1 MFAEAQGKRV
11 IGEASTWYLFS
22 KQAAQEIKE
31 FSPDARVIIMLRN
44 PVDMIYSLH
53 GQRLYDCNEDITD
66 FAEALAAEDARR
78 QGLLRPKAFQGSLEV
93 YLYREVGKYAQ
104 QVQRYLE
111 VFGHERVHFITFEEL
126 MENTEKVFK
135 EVCHFLSITPAVQVD
150 FAVKNQMK
158 KLRVQTLARFM
169 RIPPKFAR
177 LIFRS
182 AAPLSLRRK
191 LYDILWGL
199 NVKVEKRQ
207 QLEPEL
213 ARQLAAEFTS
223 DIKRLSQ
230 LLGRDLSNWTV

>member
-1 MFAEAQGKRV
+1 
-11 IGEASTWYLFS
+11 
-22 KQAAQEIKE
+22 
-31 FSPDARVIIMLRN
+31 MLRN

-111 VFGHERVHFITFEEL
+111 VFGREGVHFVTFEEL
-126 MENTEKVFK
+126 MESTEKVFRG
-135 EVCHFLSITPAVQVD
+135 VCDFLDINPAVKVD

-158 KLRVQTLARFM
+158 KLRVPALGQFM

-177 LIFRS
+177 TIFR
-182 AAPLSLRRK
+182 AATPLSLRRK
-191 LYDILWGL
+191 LYDSLWDL

-213 ARQLAAEFTS
+213 ARKLTTEFAS

-230 LLGRDLSNWTV
+230 LLGRDLSHWTV